1 MIDECLLKKDEND
14 ESDEQDYQS
23 KTFYLKM
30 KGDYYRY
37 VAEVTVDEERHGEEL
52 VVRVFTTLN

>member
-1 MIDECLLKKDEND
+1 LKEDDEDF
-14 ESDEQDYQS
+14 QS

-37 VAEVTVDEERHGEEL
+37 VAEVTVDDERKSTYL
-52 VVRVFTTLN
+52 FYCNDVVVRQKPNVIHYLA